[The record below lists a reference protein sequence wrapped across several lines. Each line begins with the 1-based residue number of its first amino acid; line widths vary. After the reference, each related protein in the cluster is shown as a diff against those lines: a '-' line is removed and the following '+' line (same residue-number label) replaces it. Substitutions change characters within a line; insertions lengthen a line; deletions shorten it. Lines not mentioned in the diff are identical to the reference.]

1 MILFDWNAFLKILWS
16 GYDKLLKAEMSRD
29 TANKGKLNVKQTPL
43 WGKDGKNWSKGERPE
58 ASKQCHFVWIC
69 SFVAL

>member
-1 MILFDWNAFLKILWS
+1 MQCVCLLMILFDWNAFLKIFWS

-43 WGKDGKNWSKGERPE
+43 
-58 ASKQCHFVWIC
+58 
-69 SFVAL
+69 